1 MPEAYHAAATM
12 AYPGQN
18 ETNYNIHLPPWKVL
32 DLPFD
37 VPSTTLEEDVGEGNN
52 NMMKKLSTDVVD
64 WETFDFGA
72 DESLKDTV
80 EDEGKE
86 AEGTGELDIDAFFR
100 DLQESDGDE
109 TSTDSETESDAD
121 DAEVDP
127 NFVPIPQ
134 ARVLESELHGSQ
146 SVPQLTKPFC
156 IPTAWLSKPEFANH
170 VGHEVWS
177 KYDPYEFISDEYIH
191 PDDVAFATSMKYVM
205 ALTGEY
211 LTDHTYI
218 NKVNDEYKYWEKL
231 LMSKLRGE
239 EAVDVKDP
247 IPLYLTPD
255 KNRGV
260 EYSNEIIEMKG
271 KKTLHP
277 AVKPPKERWGNESF
291 TYNTDVLPLNMIG
304 TIREQYD
311 WSPSSNGTDWYIDP
325 DIHTRIEPVLRMAGF
340 IAELKSTKV
349 ILSTSIQIY

>member
-1 MPEAYHAAATM
+1 MPEAYHSASTM

-37 VPSTTLEEDVGEGNN
+37 VPSTVLEGYDDHSLSSGETASEDVI
-52 NMMKKLSTDVVD
+52 D

-72 DESLKDTV
+72 DSSSSTLSK
-80 EDEGKE
+80 
-86 AEGTGELDIDAFFR
+86 GTEELEIDSFFR
-100 DLQESDGDE
+100 DLEQS
-109 TSTDSETESDAD
+109 SQSETDPKSDTE
-121 DAEVDP
+121 AEEDP
-127 NFVPIPQ
+127 DYVPVPQ
-134 ARVLESELHGSQ
+134 SKVLESELLGSQ
-146 SVPQLTKPFC
+146 SIPQVSKPFC

-170 VGHEVWS
+170 VGHEIWS
-177 KYDPYEFISDEYIH
+177 KYDPNDFISDDYVHE
-191 PDDVAFATSMKYVM
+191 DDKAFAASMKYVM
-205 ALTGEY
+205 ALTNEY

-218 NKVNDEYKYWEKL
+218 NKINDEYHYWEKL
-231 LMSKLRGE
+231 IYSKMRG
-239 EAVDVKDP
+239 DVELDIKDP
-247 IPLYLTPD
+247 IPAYLTPD

-260 EYSNEIIEMKG
+260 EYSNEVIEMKG

-277 AVKPPKERWGNESF
+277 ALQSPKERWGNESF

-311 WSPSSNGTDWYIDP
+311 WEPSSDGSDWYIDP
-325 DIHTRIEPVLRMAGF
+325 VIKSKIEPVLTMAGF

-349 ILSTSIQIY
+349 S